1 VEETPVGAG
10 ATPRFALFADAGG
23 AASQL
28 IARYP
33 GILEANVRKP
43 FHDGGVWLVRPDGYT
58 ALVTG
63 DDGWDQVAAYLDRL
77 GCSSPTH
84 QASGRRRVI

>member
-84 QASGRRRVI
+84 TATAVGAGV